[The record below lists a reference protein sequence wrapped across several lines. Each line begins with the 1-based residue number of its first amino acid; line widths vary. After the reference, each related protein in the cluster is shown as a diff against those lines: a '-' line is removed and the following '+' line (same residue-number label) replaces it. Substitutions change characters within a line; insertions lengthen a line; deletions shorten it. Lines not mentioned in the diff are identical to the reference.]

1 MAGPVNETAPQKQA
15 IKRSAEAN
23 PEPTPLPKRSPDNL
37 GLKQQARIVNARA
50 NVEDTGSEIASKQLQ
65 ADLSANEK
73 RAPFSAVLPAENEN
87 LVAVCQAADAEVSG
101 GKITEHETTRDYSK
115 AHNREGGAFGK
126 ETFPQSV
133 DLQPAAEVVAG
144 LEGAQKVYEKRDVL
158 AEVLVTLSEH
168 CSASR
173 ARLVS
178 QVTVEPMVKET
189 SLTSPHE
196 EVKSMVDDVWIE
208 PLAKEAA
215 PRAAA
220 RLTEPKTAEAVSEMR
235 SDTLTTENS
244 VEVVPLQ
251 PALA

>member
-37 GLKQQARIVNARA
+37 GLKQQ
-50 NVEDTGSEIASKQLQ
+50 VEDTGSEIASKQLQ

-144 LEGAQKVYEKRDVL
+144 LEGAQKKRDVL